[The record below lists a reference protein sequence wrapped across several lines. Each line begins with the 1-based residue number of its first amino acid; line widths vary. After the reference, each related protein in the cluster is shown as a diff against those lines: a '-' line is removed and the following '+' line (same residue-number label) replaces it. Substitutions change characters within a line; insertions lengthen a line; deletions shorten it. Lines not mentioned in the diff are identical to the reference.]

1 MTNSMIAREK
11 SIIKRRRTKLT
22 GGDRIYLGCVY
33 LLLFMFMAA
42 VIYPLIYVVS
52 CSFSS
57 PEVLVQ
63 GQVFFLPVK
72 PTLQG
77 YQAVFRNPSIWRG
90 YYNTIVYTVSGTIIG
105 TIATFI
111 AAYVLSRKEFPI
123 CKILTTFFM
132 ITMFFGGGT
141 IPTYLWLRKL
151 HMYNTIWAIIL
162 PGAVNVWMVMV
173 GKTFIQTTIPEE
185 LFEATCLDGGS
196 YMQYFTRIVLPLSKP
211 ILAVIAL
218 NFALGLWNSYYSALL
233 YLSDAS
239 KYPLQII
246 LRDILIQNTMDLN
259 KMAGRDVTSQLHR
272 QYLSE
277 LLKYSLI
284 IVSSLPLLIVYPFIQ
299 KYFIKG
305 VMIGSLK
312 G

>member
-1 MTNSMIAREK
+1 MKKEK
-11 SIIKRRRTKLT
+11 KTAHKFTRIRMS
-22 GGDRIYLGCVY
+22 GGDRLYLGIVY
-33 LLLFMFMAA
+33 LFLLLFTICI
-42 VIYPLIYVVS
+42 IYPLVYVIS
-52 CSFSS
+52 CSFSD
-57 PEVLVQ
+57 PEALVQ
-63 GQVFFLPVK
+63 GRVFFLPVN
-72 PTLQG
+72 PGLEG
-77 YQAVFRNPSIWRG
+77 YKAVFRNPSIWRG
-90 YYNTIVYTVSGTIIG
+90 YLNTIIYTVTGTMVG
-105 TIATFI
+105 TTVSII
-111 AAYVLSRKEFPI
+111 AAYVLSRKEFPLR
-123 CKILTTFFM
+123 KLLTTFFM

-141 IPTYLWLRKL
+141 IPTYLWLKDL

-162 PGAVNVWMVMV
+162 PGAVSVWLVII

-185 LFEATCLDGGS
+185 LFEATSLDGGN
-196 YMQYFTRIVLPLSKP
+196 YLQYLSKVVLPLSKP

-233 YLSDAS
+233 YLGDAN

-246 LRDILIQNTMDLN
+246 LRDILIQNTMDIN
-259 KMAGRDVTSQLHR
+259 KMAGMDVTSQLHR

-299 KYFIKG
+299 KFFIKG
-305 VMIGSLK
+305 VMVGSVK